1 MADTGRSRA
10 LQLLLVEDDPGDVL
24 MTKEALDEGA
34 DSSLPPC
41 VLHVVSD
48 GVDALEFLHREGRYA
63 AAPSPDLVLL
73 DLNLPRIGGRE
84 VLAQIKGDPVLRR
97 IPVVILT
104 TSDSVDDI
112 VSSYDLQANA
122 YVTKPVGFDR
132 FAEVVR
138 DVVRLFSQVATLPPR
153 VEHR

>member
-48 GVDALEFLHREGRYA
+48 GVDALEFLHREGRYT
-63 AAPSPDLVLL
+63 AAPSP
-73 DLNLPRIGGRE
+73 ISCCS
-84 VLAQIKGDPVLRR
+84 
-97 IPVVILT
+97 T
-104 TSDSVDDI
+104 
-112 VSSYDLQANA
+112 
-122 YVTKPVGFDR
+122 
-132 FAEVVR
+132 
-138 DVVRLFSQVATLPPR
+138 
-153 VEHR
+153 